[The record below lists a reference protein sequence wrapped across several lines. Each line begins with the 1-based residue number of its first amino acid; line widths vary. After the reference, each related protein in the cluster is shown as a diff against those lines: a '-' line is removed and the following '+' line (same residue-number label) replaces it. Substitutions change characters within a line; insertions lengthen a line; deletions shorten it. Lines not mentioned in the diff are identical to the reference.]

1 MTHQDWGPLMPS
13 FFSELFSGGENLGAI
28 GLVGL
33 GFFLAVLLL
42 KRLYAGGVRRWR
54 RAVW

>member
-1 MTHQDWGPLMPS
+1 MSS
-13 FFSELFSGGENLGAI
+13 FFSELFSGDENLGAI

-54 RAVW
+54 RAGW